1 MNTVQLIGRL
11 TKDPELRLT
20 DGGTAVC
27 TIRLAVPRRKR
38 NGKEPPPNYID
49 VVTFAAH
56 AEAIAEHMAKGRRVA
71 VGASRPP
78 GVGPR
83 RRPALSVGRP
93 RRP

>member
-56 AEAIAEHMAKGRRVA
+56 AEAIAEHMPRVA
-71 VGASRPP
+71 GWPLGRLDHQEWDHE
-78 GVGPR
+78 GDR
-83 RRPALSVGRP
+83 RYL
-93 RRP
+93 